1 MNPRGVRL
9 YGAGFRFA
17 PGLTPGAS
25 VALSSGPENIRES
38 LEVIVATEP
47 GERIMRPEFGTGLR
61 EFLHEPNTTATHRLI
76 QERITRAVQR
86 WEPRVRL
93 DSVAVAGDRQDAR
106 RAIAEIRYRLVAT
119 GETAALAVGVAV
131 DQGLAAA
138 GGSR

>member
-1 MNPRGVRL
+1 MNAQGARL

-17 PGLTPGAS
+17 PGLTPGGS

-61 EFLHEPNTTATHRLI
+61 EFLHEPNTAATHRLI

-93 DSVAVAGDRQDAR
+93 DSVSVTGDPDDAR

-119 GETAALAVGVAV
+119 GETVVLAVAVAV
-131 DQGLAAA
+131 EQGLAVPGEA
-138 GGSR
+138 R